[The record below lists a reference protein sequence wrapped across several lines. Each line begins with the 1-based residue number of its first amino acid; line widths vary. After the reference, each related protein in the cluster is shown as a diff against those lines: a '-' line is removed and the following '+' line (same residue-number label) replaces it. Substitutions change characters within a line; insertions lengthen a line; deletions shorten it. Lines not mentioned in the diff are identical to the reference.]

1 MTFVSAR
8 SVLLAALAAL
18 LVPLSAQAV
27 SKKLTLL
34 VTGDNWGEIAP
45 CG

>member
-1 MTFVSAR
+1 MRGRTLSMVALAG
-8 SVLLAALAAL
+8 LLAASAADAADAA
-18 LVPLSAQAV
+18 P
-27 SKKLTLL
+27 KKLTLL

>member
-1 MTFVSAR
+1 MISPR
-8 SVLLAALAAL
+8 PLHLAALAAL
-18 LVPLSAQAV
+18 LLLPLSAQAGG

>member
-1 MTFVSAR
+1 MVALAG
-8 SVLLAALAAL
+8 LLAAGVAEAA
-18 LVPLSAQAV
+18 PR
-27 SKKLTLL
+27 KLTML

>member
-1 MTFVSAR
+1 MRGRTLSMV
-8 SVLLAALAAL
+8 ALAGL
-18 LVPLSAQAV
+18 LTASAADAA

>member
-1 MTFVSAR
+1 MRGRTFSMV
-8 SVLLAALAAL
+8 ALAGL
-18 LVPLSAQAV
+18 LTASAVEAAP
-27 SKKLTLL
+27 KKLTLL

>member
-1 MTFVSAR
+1 MRGRTFSMVALAG
-8 SVLLAALAAL
+8 LLAASAAEAA
-18 LVPLSAQAV
+18 P
-27 SKKLTLL
+27 KKLTML

>member
-1 MTFVSAR
+1 MLGRTLS
-8 SVLLAALAAL
+8 LAALAGL
-18 LVPLSAQAV
+18 LAAGAADAD
-27 SKKLTLL
+27 SKKLTML

>member
-1 MTFVSAR
+1 MVALAG
-8 SVLLAALAAL
+8 LLAASAVEAA
-18 LVPLSAQAV
+18 P
-27 SKKLTLL
+27 KKLTLL